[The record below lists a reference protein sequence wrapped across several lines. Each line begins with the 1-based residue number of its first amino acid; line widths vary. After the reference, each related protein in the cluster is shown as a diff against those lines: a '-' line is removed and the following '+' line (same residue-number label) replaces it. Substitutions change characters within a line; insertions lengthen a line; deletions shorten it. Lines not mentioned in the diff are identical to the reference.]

1 MIFLYLRLTKVGYL
15 VFFSSIAFN
24 GFILAKN
31 FLGINF
37 HEIAQNLQK
46 LPPAKITSFKLVFSP
61 TTKLSN

>member
-1 MIFLYLRLTKVGYL
+1 MVFLYLHLTKVWKFGYL

-31 FLGINF
+31 FVAINF

-46 LPPAKITSFKLVFSP
+46 LPPAKITSFKFLIES
-61 TTKLSN
+61 